1 MSDYKSRYERA
12 SRSLQKMIRLNAEL
26 ESENRKLKNRLNTIA
41 DAADMAQKALRG
53 GWCERV

>member
-1 MSDYKSRYERA
+1 MSDYKSRYETA
-12 SRSLQKMIRLNAEL
+12 SRSLQKMIKLNAEL

-53 GWCERV
+53 MA